1 MASRSLTNPRRLSW
15 LLAFGLLVALAV
27 LLYAVTGDPSLL
39 NGVIGGVGFF
49 AVLLALSLLHR
60 RRGRS

>member
-1 MASRSLTNPRRLSW
+1 
-15 LLAFGLLVALAV
+15 
-27 LLYAVTGDPSLL
+27 VTGDPSLF

-60 RRGRS
+60 RCGRS